1 MKKTHFYLASIIV
14 LILLMLIFIN
24 KNQSKSSLRFDKRNF
39 AIEDTV
45 SINQIILQN
54 RNLEK
59 ITLTRE
65 TDQNQ
70 WVLNDSIPA
79 NQYLINLL
87 LKTMKEMR
95 VKQPIARAALTNI
108 IKRMAIQHTKVE
120 IFQNDKTMK
129 TIYVGGETQD
139 QLGTFMMIEGAVE
152 PYIMHIPG
160 FNGYLSSR
168 FSCKKELWRSK
179 KVFEHNIKNAKY
191 RFINELKTNDI
202 ADKNIYNLKK
212 IYCESYLTN
221 NDNFNIN
228 NIKQREP
235 FFIITTITKDNKT
248 EELYCIRKKP
258 VNKHKYAEHKYDRE
272 RFYGI
277 INNTLILI
285 QYKQFD
291 NFIESEGI
299 VDNFTPWKNKNKIE
313 MIFQNP

>member
-120 IFQNDKTMK
+120 IFQNDKKMK

-179 KVFEHNIKNAKY
+179 KVFAHNIKTAKY
-191 RFINELKTNDI
+191 RFENEL
-202 ADKNIYNLKK
+202 NIINVSNNNIQNLTQ
-212 IYCESYLTN
+212 IYCESYLAN
-221 NDNFNIN
+221 NDNFSIN
-228 NIKQREP
+228 DIKKRQP
-235 FFIITTITKDNKT
+235 FVTITTITEDNKI
-248 EELYCIRKKP
+248 EEFYCIRKKP
-258 VNKHKYAEHKYDRE
+258 VNKNKYAEHKYDRE
-272 RFYGI
+272 RFYGV
-277 INNTLILI
+277 INNTLMLI
-285 QYKQFD
+285 QYKQL
-291 NFIESEGI
+291 NEFIESEAI

-313 MIFQNP
+313 TIFQNP

>member
-1 MKKTHFYLASIIV
+1 MKKTHFYLVSIIL
-14 LILLMLIFIN
+14 LILLIFIVIN
-24 KNQSKSSLRFDKRNF
+24 KNQSQSSLRFDKRNF

-45 SINQIILQN
+45 SINHIILQN

-59 ITLTRE
+59 ITLTR
-65 TDQNQ
+65 DPQHNQ
-70 WVLNDSIPA
+70 WLLNDSIQA
-79 NQYLINLL
+79 NRYLINLL
-87 LKTMKEMR
+87 LKTIKEMR
-95 VKQPIARAALTNI
+95 VKQPIARAALPNI

-120 IFQNDKTMK
+120 VFQNNKKIK

-179 KVFEHNIKNAKY
+179 KVFERNMKTAKY
-191 RFINELKTNDI
+191 RFTHELKMNDI
-202 ADKNIYNLKK
+202 SNNNIENLKK
-212 IYCESYLTN
+212 IHCEAYLTN
-221 NDNFNIN
+221 NDNFHIN
-228 NIKQREP
+228 DIKQREP
-235 FFIITTITKDNKT
+235 FFVITTITKENKT

-258 VNKHKYAEHKYDRE
+258 VNKHKYDKHKYDRE